1 MRSFKMNEDLNKP
14 LTQEEIR
21 ASDDPMDL
29 VVSRLVELRKK
40 VETNRQTSE
49 FRSLT
54 ARIDALK
61 ERINASYEYET
72 GEYCEVCGVSYDPQ
86 DPCPFH

>member
-1 MRSFKMNEDLNKP
+1 MNEDLNKP

-29 VVSRLVELRKK
+29 VISTLVELRKH
-40 VETNRQTSE
+40 
-49 FRSLT
+49 
-54 ARIDALK
+54 D
-61 ERINASYEYET
+61 ET

>member
-1 MRSFKMNEDLNKP
+1 MNEDLNKP

-29 VVSRLVELRKK
+29 VISTLVELRKK
-40 VETNRQTSE
+40 VETNKQTSE

-61 ERINASYEYET
+61 ERINASYE
-72 GEYCEVCGVSYDPQ
+72 
-86 DPCPFH
+86 